1 MINVASFLA
10 ACLALRASPLFL
22 HKCREI
28 GHDVTLCTFY
38 SFLPF
43 PV

>member
-1 MINVASFLA
+1 MIYVASFLA

-22 HKCREI
+22 HKCREV

-38 SFLPF
+38 SFLPL